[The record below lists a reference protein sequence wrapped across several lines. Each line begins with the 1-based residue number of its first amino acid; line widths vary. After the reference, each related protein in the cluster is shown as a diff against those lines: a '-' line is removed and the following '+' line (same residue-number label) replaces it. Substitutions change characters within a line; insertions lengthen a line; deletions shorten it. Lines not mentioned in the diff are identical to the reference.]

1 MCILFY
7 LKAEMSPDS
16 IPKERM
22 NLEFIRIGDKVI
34 SKSKILKEIDRI
46 LALRAKG
53 CSQQET
59 ADLIGIDRSFIS
71 RVESIGELMKGRSIG
86 VIGFPIKNKEQ
97 ILGVLHERG
106 IYNCFIMSETERMHF
121 VGDRTGAELVNEIMA
136 LLGEFRNYDTVIVMA
151 SDRRGRLIQA
161 LLDQQV
167 ILLDIGSS
175 PLTEDV
181 HLDIERLEGV
191 LDAVLAG

>member
-1 MCILFY
+1 M
-7 LKAEMSPDS
+7 
-16 IPKERM
+16 
-22 NLEFIRIGDKVI
+22 EFIRIGDKVI
-34 SKSKILKEIDRI
+34 SKNKIIKEIDRI
-46 LALRAKG
+46 LALRVKG

-59 ADLIGIDRSFIS
+59 ADLRGIDRSFIS
-71 RVESIGELMKGRSIG
+71 RVESIGELLKGRNIG

-97 ILGVLHERG
+97 ILSVLHERG
-106 IYNCFIMSETERMHF
+106 ISNCLIMSETERLHF
-121 VGDRTGAELVNEIMA
+121 VGDKTGAELVNEIMT

-167 ILLDIGSS
+167 VLLDIGNS

-181 HLDIERLEGV
+181 HLDIERLEEV
-191 LDAVLAG
+191 LDAVLDD

>member
-1 MCILFY
+1 M
-7 LKAEMSPDS
+7 
-16 IPKERM
+16 
-22 NLEFIRIGDKVI
+22 EFIRIGDKVI
-34 SKSKILKEIDRI
+34 SKSKIQKEIDRI
-46 LALRAKG
+46 LDLRAKG
-53 CSQQET
+53 CSQQEA
-59 ADLIGIDRSFIS
+59 ADLRGIDRSFIS
-71 RVESIGELMKGRSIG
+71 RVESIGEILKGRNIG

-97 ILGVLHERG
+97 ILASLHERG
-106 IYNCFIMSETERMHF
+106 IFSCLIMSEAERMHF
-121 VGDRTGAELVNEIMA
+121 VGDRTGAELVNEIMT

-181 HLDIERLEGV
+181 HIEIERLEEV
-191 LDAVLAG
+191 LDAVLAD

>member
-1 MCILFY
+1 
-7 LKAEMSPDS
+7 MS
-16 IPKERM
+16 
-22 NLEFIRIGDKVI
+22 LEFVRIGDKVI
-34 SKSKILKEIDRI
+34 SKSKIQKEIDKI

-59 ADLIGIDRSFIS
+59 AELRGIDRSFIS
-71 RVESIGELMKGRSIG
+71 RVESIGELLKGRNIG

-97 ILGVLHERG
+97 ILSVLHERG
-106 IYNCFIMSETERMHF
+106 ISNCLIMSEAERLHF
-121 VGDRTGAELVNEIMA
+121 VGDKTGAELVNEIMT

-167 ILLDIGSS
+167 VLLDIGNS

-181 HLDIERLEGV
+181 HLDIERLEEV
-191 LDAVLAG
+191 LDAVLDD